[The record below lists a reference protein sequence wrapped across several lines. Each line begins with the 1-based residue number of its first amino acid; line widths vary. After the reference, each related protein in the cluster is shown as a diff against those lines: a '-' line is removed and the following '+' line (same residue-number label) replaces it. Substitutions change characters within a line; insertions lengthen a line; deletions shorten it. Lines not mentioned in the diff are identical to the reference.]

1 MERDDLIV
9 NDSYALNAHHSEE
22 EGAAI
27 RKNVWKVTAILTFL
41 TTAEVFMG
49 IYFKRAETFTWSM
62 IKWTFV
68 ILTLVKAA
76 YIVLVFMHLGDERP
90 NLKKSCFGTVHA
102 IHWILT
108 LHSHL
113 GRIWPFEQLH
123 PVSLIS
129 ISM

>member
-90 NLKKSCFGTVHA
+90 YLKKVVLAPYMLFIGYLLFIAISEGFGH
-102 IHWILT
+102 LSNST
-108 LHSHL
+108 LFH
-113 GRIWPFEQLH
+113 
-123 PVSLIS
+123 
-129 ISM
+129 

>member
-9 NDSYALNAHHSEE
+9 NDSYALNSHHSEE

-27 RKNVWKVTAILTFL
+27 RKNVWKVTAILTLL
-41 TTAEVFMG
+41 TTVEVIMG
-49 IYFKRAETFTWSM
+49 IYFKRSETFTWSM

-90 NLKKSCFGTVHA
+90 NLKKVVLAPYMLFIGYLLFIA
-102 IHWILT
+102 IT
-108 LHSHL
+108 EGFAHL
-113 GRIWPFEQLH
+113 GNSTLFH
-123 PVSLIS
+123 
-129 ISM
+129 

>member
-9 NDSYALNAHHSEE
+9 NDSYALNSHHSET

-41 TTAEVFMG
+41 TTVEVLMG
-49 IYFKRAETFTWSM
+49 IVFKRSETFTWSM
-62 IKWTFV
+62 IKWSFV

-90 NLKKSCFGTVHA
+90 NLKKVVLAPYMLFIGYLLFIAISEGFG
-102 IHWILT
+102 
-108 LHSHL
+108 HL
-113 GRIWPFEQLH
+113 GNSTL
-123 PVSLIS
+123 LY
-129 ISM
+129 

>member
-9 NDSYALNAHHSEE
+9 NDSYSLNSHHSEE

-27 RKNVWKVTAILTFL
+27 RKNVWKVTAILTLL
-41 TTAEVFMG
+41 TTVEVIMG

-62 IKWTFV
+62 IKWSFV

-90 NLKKSCFGTVHA
+90 NLKKVVLAPYMMFIGYLLFIA
-102 IHWILT
+102 IT
-108 LHSHL
+108 
-113 GRIWPFEQLH
+113 E
-123 PVSLIS
+123 
-129 ISM
+129 

>member
-9 NDSYALNAHHSEE
+9 NDSYALNSHHSEE

-27 RKNVWKVTAILTFL
+27 RKNVWKVTAILTLL
-41 TTAEVFMG
+41 TTVEVIMG
-49 IYFKRAETFTWSM
+49 IYFKRSETFTWSM

-90 NLKKSCFGTVHA
+90 NLKKVVLAPYMLFIGYLLFIAITEGFG
-102 IHWILT
+102 
-108 LHSHL
+108 HL
-113 GRIWPFEQLH
+113 GNSTLFH
-123 PVSLIS
+123 
-129 ISM
+129 

>member
-90 NLKKSCFGTVHA
+90 NLKKVVLAPYMLFIGYLLFIAISEGFGH
-102 IHWILT
+102 
-108 LHSHL
+108 
-113 GRIWPFEQLH
+113 
-123 PVSLIS
+123 
-129 ISM
+129 

>member
-9 NDSYALNAHHSEE
+9 NYSYALNSHHSEE

-27 RKNVWKVTAILTFL
+27 RKNVWRVTAILTLL
-41 TTAEVFMG
+41 TTVEVIMG
-49 IYFKRAETFTWSM
+49 VYFKRSETFTWSM

-90 NLKKSCFGTVHA
+90 NLKKVVLAPYMLFIGYLLFIA
-102 IHWILT
+102 ITEGFAHMGNAAL
-108 LHSHL
+108 
-113 GRIWPFEQLH
+113 FE
-123 PVSLIS
+123 
-129 ISM
+129 

>member
-76 YIVLVFMHLGDERP
+76 YIVLVFMHLGDVRP
-90 NLKKSCFGTVHA
+90 NLKKVVLAPYMLFIGYLLFIAISEGFGH
-102 IHWILT
+102 LSNST
-108 LHSHL
+108 LFH
-113 GRIWPFEQLH
+113 
-123 PVSLIS
+123 
-129 ISM
+129 